1 MIENWSLKRVDSSC
15 QKKVIGVGQ
24 DRTTATTWGNVM
36 VTCQARLSF
45 FATLL
50 LLLLPAA
57 TGLAQPEDEFE
68 ELTVEPIGDTTEPET
83 TEELDDSDI
92 DEDEP
97 SAQDWERDRSLSAAF
112 ALRLQE
118 LEDRINDLKEQIFR
132 SKSRLVLLRER
143 VLRAAIGGSQ
153 TVISHVN
160 DMSATFEMRQVIYS
174 LDGNAIFSLTD
185 MDGSLSDQDSIEI
198 YNGAILPGPH
208 NLAVEMIFVG
218 NGYGLFSYLE
228 GWRFRLRSSYA
239 FTAEDGK
246 VAQLQVIAYEQGG
259 VNQPIEERPDIR
271 YELEYLDSVLTDDLG
286 GE

>member
-1 MIENWSLKRVDSSC
+1 MIENWSLVSVDSGYEER
-15 QKKVIGVGQ
+15 VNEVGR
-24 DRTTATTWGNVM
+24 DRTTATKRGYVM
-36 VTCQARLSF
+36 VTCRARLSF
-45 FATLL
+45 YTALL
-50 LLLLPAA
+50 LLSLPAS
-57 TGLAQPEDEFE
+57 TVLAQPESDFE
-68 ELTVEPIGDTTEPET
+68 ELTVEPMGATTETEA
-83 TEELDDSDI
+83 TEEPDEGAI

-97 SAQDWERDRSLSAAF
+97 SAQDWERDQSLSAAF

-153 TVISHVN
+153 AIINHVN
-160 DMSATFEMRQVIYS
+160 DMSVTFEMRQVIYS

-185 MDGSLSDQDSIEI
+185 MDGSLSDEDSIEI

-246 VAQLQVIAYEQGG
+246 VAELQVIAYEQGG